1 LDEPVLLW
9 LPDEEG
15 LALVLEEDG
24 REFDVFCCGR
34 TYSELERE
42 GRLLFGEV

>member
-1 LDEPVLLW
+1 MW

-15 LALVLEEDG
+15 LVVVPDEDG
-24 REFDVFCCGR
+24 RELEFCCGR

-42 GRLLFGEV
+42 GRLLVGEV